1 MAMDLRGVNRLIKS
15 GDIGGATQLLQNRL
29 GTYRQT
35 GRRPDAY
42 RQPEQDD
49 FGGRMGGERLP

>member
-29 GTYRQT
+29 EHI
-35 GRRPDAY
+35 AKL
-42 RQPEQDD
+42 
-49 FGGRMGGERLP
+49 GGDPTHTANLNRMISEGG